1 LQLQLPIGRALS
13 GGEVATCCGFDRYMP
28 QCFACATHRHPRPSG
43 LQLDD
48 ITTRKRHATGYRN
61 RAADGC
67 MFTRR
72 RSGALALTDPLVV
85 GFVEQLVGFMPYAK
99 AGLSSQIACKKRQ
112 T

>member
-1 LQLQLPIGRALS
+1 
-13 GGEVATCCGFDRYMP
+13 
-28 QCFACATHRHPRPSG
+28 
-43 LQLDD
+43 
-48 ITTRKRHATGYRN
+48 
-61 RAADGC
+61 